1 MTLTDRGNES
11 ERDKHTLFDL
21 TDFVQPQE
29 RETLYSLWLGC
40 EVKCPTQGCFRVC
53 VCVCECVWK
62 GSNPMSMHYTA

>member
-53 VCVCECVWK
+53 VCVSVCGK
-62 GSNPMSMHYTA
+62 DQTL